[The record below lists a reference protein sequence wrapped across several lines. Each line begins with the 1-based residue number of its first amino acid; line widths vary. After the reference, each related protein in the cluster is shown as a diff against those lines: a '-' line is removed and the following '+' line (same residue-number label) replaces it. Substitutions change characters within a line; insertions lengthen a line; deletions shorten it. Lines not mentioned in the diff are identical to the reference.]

1 MANSNHSDKE
11 IRRYFKNIFGFR
23 PRHIDPYKIA
33 LIHRSVSDKNVVCG
47 KLNNERLEYLG
58 DAILGSIMADF
69 LYHKYPLEAEGVL
82 TRMRSKLVNRARLNN
97 LAKKLGLNDM
107 VRIDGHIAAGSANGN
122 AFEAVVGAIYLDQGY
137 EKTYKIIINNIF
149 LTHLDMDIV
158 YDEDDDYKSR
168 ILIWAQKN
176 KKKIVFQNEQVPDK
190 RDHLYK
196 VTLSMDG
203 TPISE
208 GLGFSVKKAEQAA
221 AEKALATITESSETE

>member
-158 YDEDDDYKSR
+158 YDEENCEAKEIKERHEKIHSGQIRPRKKNGAPIFLIVIIIMAAKSF
-168 ILIWAQKN
+168 ISAIK
-176 KKKIVFQNEQVPDK
+176 QVDFT
-190 RDHLYK
+190 
-196 VTLSMDG
+196 TL
-203 TPISE
+203 E
-208 GLGFSVKKAEQAA
+208 
-221 AEKALATITESSETE
+221 